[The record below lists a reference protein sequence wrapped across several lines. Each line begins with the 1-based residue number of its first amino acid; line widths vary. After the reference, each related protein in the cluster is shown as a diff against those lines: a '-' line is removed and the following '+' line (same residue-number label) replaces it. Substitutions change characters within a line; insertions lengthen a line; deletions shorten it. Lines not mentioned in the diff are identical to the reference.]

1 LVDSDTKDGSR
12 LNPEAS
18 GIRKP
23 PRPPLRVGLA
33 TQDHDRFGRAAE
45 AYARLYA
52 ILKKRNEK
60 SQQDGN
66 DLFEV

>member
-1 LVDSDTKDGSR
+1 MDSETDDKAR
-12 LNPEAS
+12 LTPEAS

-33 TQDHDRFGRAAE
+33 MEDCNRYAQAAE
-45 AYARLYA
+45 AYARLYEA
-52 ILKKRNEK
+52 LKKRNEK
-60 SQQDGN
+60 SRQDGT